1 MKKLMLTVLL
11 LAGALTVQAQTDQGS
26 LMVGGGLSFS
36 SSTSKFGTT
45 TSDPV
50 TSFSITPRIGYFI
63 ADRFVAGLQ
72 LGYSTSNYNLFD
84 DDENEEGNTRALAIG
99 PYVRY
104 FVPFGEDKFAF
115 YVQGDFLYGT
125 ARFKPEGS
133 STDPDPIKTIT
144 AGISP
149 GFTFFPAEKLG
160 IDLQLSGFQFRN
172 SSIGEGN
179 TKISSTDI
187 SFGIESL
194 SPSIGVN
201 LFF

>member
-1 MKKLMLTVLL
+1 MLVVLL
-11 LAGALTVQAQTDQGS
+11 FAGVLTAQAQTDQGS

-36 SSTSKFGTT
+36 SSTFKSGTT

-50 TSFSITPRIGYFI
+50 TSFSITPRVGYFI

-72 LGYSTSNYNLFD
+72 LGYSTANYNLFD
-84 DDENEEGNTRALAIG
+84 DDEDEGNTRALSIG

-125 ARFKPEGS
+125 ARFKPEGT
-133 STDPDPIKTIT
+133 STDPDPIQTINV
-144 AGISP
+144 GISP

-160 IDLQLSGFQFRN
+160 IDLQLSGFQFEN
-172 SSIGEGN
+172 SSIGDGN
-179 TKISSTDI
+179 TKSSSTDI